1 MRRSPVVR
9 SLVRRSLL
17 VRLLVRRSLA
27 VRLLVRRSLVVNL
40 LVMHLLAVNPLSE
53 ILGEVLDWARFWVA
67 IELIWKSF
75 FFRKLDLCHDDRLQF
90 RPRYERI

>member
-9 SLVRRSLL
+9 SLVRRSL
-17 VRLLVRRSLA
+17 
-27 VRLLVRRSLVVNL
+27 VVNL
-40 LVMHLLAVNPLSE
+40 LVIHLLAVNPLSE

-67 IELIWKSF
+67 IELVWKSF